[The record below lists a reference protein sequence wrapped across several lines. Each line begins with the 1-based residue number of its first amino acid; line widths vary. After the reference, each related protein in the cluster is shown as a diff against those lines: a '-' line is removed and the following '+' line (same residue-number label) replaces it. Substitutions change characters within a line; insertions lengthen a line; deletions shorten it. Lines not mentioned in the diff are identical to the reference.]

1 MSAPAHAV
9 RPRQTRP
16 LGVEEVRGWSL
27 KWYEINVEPEP
38 IDEVIVMAA
47 RDLVRAT
54 AYLSDVITVEAE
66 VPA

>member
-1 MSAPAHAV
+1 MPPTTQEVEPVSAPAHAF
-9 RPRQTRP
+9 RPQ
-16 LGVEEVRGWSL
+16 
-27 KWYEINVEPEP
+27 INVDPEP